1 MVFIEIMNGC
11 MNECSHEHVVLDYDI
26 FEDYSLEDLRGLKED
41 VARWIE
47 KYPYA
52 TEMLQNYL
60 DVIEEN
66 IQYAE
71 EEEE

>member
-1 MVFIEIMNGC
+1 MVFIEIAGGVMTD
-11 MNECSHEHVVLDYDI
+11 CSHEHAVLDYDI
-26 FEDYSLEDLRGLKED
+26 FEDYSLEDLRELKQD
-41 VARWIE
+41 VEIWIE

-60 DVIEEN
+60 DKIDEN

-71 EEEE
+71 EE